1 MPEHCPKVPFTKP
14 LRANASG
21 CLQRRLRQTVRAA
34 ATQSLLRPLIC
45 SRSDISAQ
53 GRQGNRPFR
62 VKSDLFCAENDYRT
76 ETLSCPV
83 KPHPDSTS
91 PPAPPAT
98 PAIMMDVTV
107 EGHTITAQELQSED
121 WTPVLYKAY
130 ASRPA
135 SSPKPPH
142 HAGNA
147 TSEAANPN
155 ARNAAHDAT
164 AATRSGKTPARL
176 PPATKETRL
185 TVQRSKRLPPLP
197 PNAIRVVVRLRGE
210 LRLLDVPTP
219 RLTKAVQTQLRI
231 PLPDD
236 FCLRTHPTNNTFTM
250 ATAHSP
256 TAETLKTLT
265 SLAIGDQTYP
275 CTAYVA
281 PPPGATR
288 GVITNAYDDETPTQL
303 YQDFVRRNLEYT
315 ILAARRMGKTHSILI
330 TFDANAVPHSI
341 KYMGAIH
348 RCTLYRGSPDAC
360 TNCRQPGHRHDV
372 CPSPKT
378 NLCPRCGTQH
388 SQQDPPCTP
397 KCILC
402 EGPHLTGTG
411 SCKRR
416 NLHQPRKQPSHP
428 ETQQQES
435 IPPRDT
441 QISALATGSPIS
453 PTPAPTAHQPPPVN
467 PPNDHTLPSHSN
479 PTSSA
484 DSLAMEADTEPS
496 TNSTTCTTPPP
507 STPLSLDDIPTLL
520 ESFAARFEAK
530 LQDAVT
536 YINQECATLKDAVI
550 NITQD
555 NAALNHRFDVLT
567 QGFSD
572 RYSDLES
579 RLNSY
584 ATRLTKLDST
594 PSRQVIKT
602 LQTHA
607 QQTTRL
613 IRRIANRRA
622 GLPAGRALLS
632 QLSLTAITH
641 PTEGVP
647 LSSILRSNLNIP
659 PIPKNMHPERD
670 GNRRIARAQAL
681 HRQYSEDH
689 DVPPLRA
696 RERLLSFSD
705 ILSYYRDERRE
716 YTPPAPSLTIAQA
729 AHWRR
734 LQTRT
739 APYPLLLHARYPDQF
754 PSSCKLCSKPGDF
767 LHTLLTCPT
776 FPHPPSQTVAESYW
790 ETLLTCTSPQDQCWI
805 ISSAMRR
812 IALQGLSF
820 AL

>member
-1 MPEHCPKVPFTKP
+1 
-14 LRANASG
+14 
-21 CLQRRLRQTVRAA
+21 
-34 ATQSLLRPLIC
+34 
-45 SRSDISAQ
+45 
-53 GRQGNRPFR
+53 
-62 VKSDLFCAENDYRT
+62 
-76 ETLSCPV
+76 
-83 KPHPDSTS
+83 
-91 PPAPPAT
+91 
-98 PAIMMDVTV
+98 MDVTV
-107 EGHTITAQELQSED
+107 EGHTITAQELQSDD

-142 HAGNA
+142 HSGNA

-185 TVQRSKRLPPLP
+185 TVQRSKQLPPLP
-197 PNAIRVVVRLRGE
+197 PNAIRVVVRPRGE

-250 ATAHSP
+250 ATTHSP

-303 YQDFVRRNLEYT
+303 YQDLVRRNPEYT

-411 SCKRR
+411 SCKGR

-435 IPPRDT
+435 VPPRDSFPQLSSGPT
-441 QISALATGSPIS
+441 QPNQHKQAWTEPLKQAWNTPLSSHKHTTSMTVNPSLQHALAKSQEEAAAAKAEATAARAEAAALRQCIAKLEAQISALATGSPIS
-453 PTPAPTAHQPPPVN
+453 PTPAPTAPQPPPLN

-479 PTSSA
+479 PTSSP

-536 YINQECATLKDAVI
+536 HINQECATLKDAVI

-594 PSRQVIKT
+594 PSRRKKPKAAEGQDNPIPTTAHDSHPPVI
-602 LQTHA
+602 
-607 QQTTRL
+607 TTP
-613 IRRIANRRA
+613 N
-622 GLPAGRALLS
+622 
-632 QLSLTAITH
+632 
-641 PTEGVP
+641 
-647 LSSILRSNLNIP
+647 P
-659 PIPKNMHPERD
+659 PID
-670 GNRRIARAQAL
+670 
-681 HRQYSEDH
+681 S
-689 DVPPLRA
+689 
-696 RERLLSFSD
+696 
-705 ILSYYRDERRE
+705 
-716 YTPPAPSLTIAQA
+716 
-729 AHWRR
+729 
-734 LQTRT
+734 
-739 APYPLLLHARYPDQF
+739 HA
-754 PSSCKLCSKPGDF
+754 
-767 LHTLLTCPT
+767 
-776 FPHPPSQTVAESYW
+776 
-790 ETLLTCTSPQDQCWI
+790 
-805 ISSAMRR
+805 
-812 IALQGLSF
+812 
-820 AL
+820 

>member
-1 MPEHCPKVPFTKP
+1 M
-14 LRANASG
+14 A
-21 CLQRRLRQTVRAA
+21 
-34 ATQSLLRPLIC
+34 
-45 SRSDISAQ
+45 
-53 GRQGNRPFR
+53 
-62 VKSDLFCAENDYRT
+62 
-76 ETLSCPV
+76 
-83 KPHPDSTS
+83 PHPDIKPVRRNHLTTPATLPPRQLTRTPGTRRTTQQP
-91 PPAPPAT
+91 PPAAARRWPAYHLR
-98 PAIMMDVTV
+98 PRRR
-107 EGHTITAQELQSED
+107 
-121 WTPVLYKAY
+121 
-130 ASRPA
+130 AS
-135 SSPKPPH
+135 
-142 HAGNA
+142 
-147 TSEAANPN
+147 
-155 ARNAAHDAT
+155 
-164 AATRSGKTPARL
+164 
-176 PPATKETRL
+176 
-185 TVQRSKRLPPLP
+185 VQRSKQLPPLP
-197 PNAIRVVVRLRGE
+197 PNAIRVVLRPRGE

-219 RLTKAVQTQLRI
+219 RLTNAVLIQRRI

-250 ATAHSP
+250 ATTHSP

-281 PPPGATR
+281 PPPGAAR

-303 YQDFVRRNLEYT
+303 YQDLVRRNPEYT

-388 SQQDPPCTP
+388 LQQDPPCTP

-411 SCKRR
+411 SCKGR

-435 IPPRDT
+435 LPPRDSFPQLSSGPT
-441 QISALATGSPIS
+441 QPNQHKQAWTEPLKQAWNTPLSSHKHTTSMTISALATGSPIS
-453 PTPAPTAHQPPPVN
+453 PSPAPTAPQPPPLH

-479 PTSSA
+479 PTSSP

-507 STPLSLDDIPTLL
+507 STPLSLDDIPILL

-536 YINQECATLKDAVI
+536 HINQECATLKDAVI

-555 NAALNHRFDVLT
+555 NAALNHRFDMLT
-567 QGFSD
+567 EGFSD

-594 PSRQVIKT
+594 PSRRKKPK
-602 LQTHA
+602 A
-607 QQTTRL
+607 
-613 IRRIANRRA
+613 A
-622 GLPAGRALLS
+622 
-632 QLSLTAITH
+632 
-641 PTEGVP
+641 EGQD
-647 LSSILRSNLNIP
+647 N
-659 PIPKNMHPERD
+659 PIPTTAHDSHPPVITTPNLPIE
-670 GNRRIARAQAL
+670 
-681 HRQYSEDH
+681 
-689 DVPPLRA
+689 
-696 RERLLSFSD
+696 ERLLSFSD

-729 AHWRR
+729 THWRR
-734 LQTRT
+734 PQTRT
-739 APYPLLLHARYPDQF
+739 APHPLLLHARYPDQF
-754 PSSCKLCSKPGDF
+754 PPSCKLCSQPGDF

-790 ETLLTCTSPQDQCWI
+790 ETLLTCTSHQDQCWI

-812 IALQGLSF
+812 IALQGLFF

>member
-1 MPEHCPKVPFTKP
+1 
-14 LRANASG
+14 
-21 CLQRRLRQTVRAA
+21 
-34 ATQSLLRPLIC
+34 
-45 SRSDISAQ
+45 
-53 GRQGNRPFR
+53 
-62 VKSDLFCAENDYRT
+62 
-76 ETLSCPV
+76 
-83 KPHPDSTS
+83 
-91 PPAPPAT
+91 
-98 PAIMMDVTV
+98 MMDVTV
-107 EGHTITAQELQSED
+107 EGHTITAQELQSDD

-142 HAGNA
+142 HSGNA

-185 TVQRSKRLPPLP
+185 TVQRSKQLPPLP
-197 PNAIRVVVRLRGE
+197 PNAIRVVVR
-210 LRLLDVPTP
+210 P
-219 RLTKAVQTQLRI
+219 RDPAPN

-250 ATAHSP
+250 ATTHSP

-303 YQDFVRRNLEYT
+303 YQDLVRRNPEYT

-411 SCKRR
+411 SCKGR

-435 IPPRDT
+435 VPPRDSFPQLSSGPT
-441 QISALATGSPIS
+441 QPNQHKQAWTEPLKQAWKHAPFFSQAHDIHD
-453 PTPAPTAHQPPPVN
+453 TPQPPPLN

-479 PTSSA
+479 PTSSP

-536 YINQECATLKDAVI
+536 HINQECATLKDAVI

-594 PSRQVIKT
+594 PSRRKKPK
-602 LQTHA
+602 A
-607 QQTTRL
+607 
-613 IRRIANRRA
+613 A
-622 GLPAGRALLS
+622 
-632 QLSLTAITH
+632 
-641 PTEGVP
+641 EGQD
-647 LSSILRSNLNIP
+647 N
-659 PIPKNMHPERD
+659 PIPTTAHDSHPP
-670 GNRRIARAQAL
+670 G
-681 HRQYSEDH
+681 SG
-689 DVPPLRA
+689 
-696 RERLLSFSD
+696 LLSFRD